1 MEGEGLPDE
10 GLDQC
15 REVMPIISEVD
26 RNLLSHIRT
35 YIETETDQLGST
47 AQVIDGQ
54 RYIIYKNAFDKV
66 IENTT
71 AYKNILTAI
80 KREYD
85 ESIDVLLKGQK
96 DSLFLQRK
104 LKSMAS
110 EPATFVAYK
119 NRVTQLQKKIE
130 IINKNTSGLEARL
143 QIAKESSYPKD
154 RLTEEL
160 LLPQEETSHFKH
172 ISGLT
177 FEESVNVADLCKH
190 LRKLESRLKDAKV
203 NKETKYVSVQIKT
216 KITQEISQKMQQWEE
231 LVTTNEQLKLRYS
244 KLKIIADAVATWGY
258 SDKSISL
265 TEFILPSLTKAKSLK
280 EVDQLWPGVF
290 DDDNPGN
297 IDEAAYLLEYVESF
311 TKLFDDKQY
320 KAAAIYV
327 ANCPRG
333 ILHNMEI
340 MEKFKAVTEY
350 EGYVS
355 PLLDFFEAVMNS
367 YSAVRHPPIAKMSL
381 EGVKCALTHNRLDL
395 VTRWVMQQRLT
406 CSEALGDALYDYG
419 ETELQDFETCMALA
433 QTVYNKCGVHKKAV
447 LCMCMVGE
455 LTGAMEYIHDS
466 KRFSLDDYLFLLN
479 NYQNTELLRSLTREW
494 KGNPAVFSIG
504 QAVLWLVS
512 TDPKDAGFHLLQEI
526 YDQGQGALEQ
536 AILNDGV
543 STLEDWQ
550 EIADAC
556 NANSFN
562 KLAKGIFRV
571 LTSQEGGTVI
581 TFTSDDDKD
590 GAKLT
595 EHVLL

>member
-15 REVMPIISEVD
+15 REVLPIPSAAD
-26 RNLLSHIRT
+26 RNLLSHIRA
-35 YIETETDQLGST
+35 YIETEIDQLGSA
-47 AQVIDGQ
+47 AQLVDGQ
-54 RYIIYKNAFDKV
+54 RYIMYKNAFDKI

-71 AYKNILTAI
+71 AFQNILTAI

-110 EPATFVAYK
+110 EPATFMVYK

-130 IINKNTSGLEARL
+130 IINENTTGLEARL
-143 QIAKESSYPKD
+143 QIAKDSSNLKD
-154 RLTEEL
+154 ELTEEI
-160 LLPQEETSHFKH
+160 LLPHEETPHFKL
-172 ISGLT
+172 IPGLT
-177 FEESVNVADLCKH
+177 MEESVNVADLCKH

-203 NKETKYVSVQIKT
+203 NKETKYVPVQIKT
-216 KITQEISQKMQQWEE
+216 NITQEISQKMQQWEE
-231 LVTTNEQLKLRYS
+231 LVTTNEQLKLRYT

-258 SDKSISL
+258 SDKSVSL
-265 TEFILPSLTKAKSLK
+265 TEFTLPSLTKARALK
-280 EVDQLWPGVF
+280 EVDQPWPGIF
-290 DDDNPGN
+290 DDDNPSN
-297 IDEAAYLLEYVESF
+297 INESTYLLEYVESF

-333 ILHNMEI
+333 ILNNMDI
-340 MEKFKAVTEY
+340 MEKFKAVAQY

-355 PLLDFFEAVMNS
+355 PLLDFFEAIMN

-381 EGVKCALTHNRLDL
+381 EGVKCALKHNRLVL
-395 VTRWVMQQRLT
+395 VIRWVMQQRLT
-406 CSEALGDALYDYG
+406 CSEALGDALYNYG
-419 ETELQDFETCMALA
+419 ETELQDLDTCMALA

-447 LCMCMVGE
+447 LCMCRVGE
-455 LTGAMEYIHDS
+455 MSGAMGYIHDF
-466 KRFSLDDYLFLLN
+466 KTFSLDDYLFLLN
-479 NYQNTELLRSLTREW
+479 TYQNTELLQSLTREW
-494 KGNPAVFSIG
+494 NGNPAVLSIG
-504 QAVLWLVS
+504 QAILWVIS
-512 TDPKDAGFHLLQEI
+512 TNLKDAGFHLLQEI
-526 YDQGQGALEQ
+526 YDQGQGALER

-556 NANSFN
+556 NVNSFN
-562 KLAKGIFRV
+562 KLAKGIFSV
-571 LTSQEGGTVI
+571 LTSLEGGTVI
-581 TFTSDDDKD
+581 TFTTDDDKD